1 MKKLL
6 TILLPILAVVGFS
19 SIFIVD
25 ETQQVVIL
33 QLGKPVK
40 TVTEPGLNVKLP
52 FPFQEKITFDDRLLE
67 YDSPPEEILSK
78 DKKSLI
84 VDNYVR
90 WKIVYPLQFL
100 KTVQAIPTAK
110 SRMDDIVYSELRREL
125 GTHDMVEI
133 ITENREEIMDIV
145 TRQSNSATLAYG
157 ISVVDVRIRRVD
169 LPAENEESIY
179 ARMEAERKRQA
190 NKFRSEGEEEA
201 QKIRAATDRD
211 KTIILADA
219 YKEAEKIRG
228 EGDAKAVQIYARSY
242 SADPKFYEFVRT
254 LDTYKKVVDDK
265 TTLVLPSGSKLFK
278 LLMDGKKF

>member
-1 MKKLL
+1 MKRLL
-6 TILLPILAVVGFS
+6 ALALPILTLIGLS
-19 SIFIVD
+19 SIYIVD

-40 TVTEPGLNVKLP
+40 TITTPGINVKLP
-52 FPFQEKITFDDRLLE
+52 FPFQEKIVFDDRLLE
-67 YDSPPEEILSK
+67 YDSPPEAILSK

-90 WKIVYPLQFL
+90 WKIVDPLQFL

-133 ITENREEIMDIV
+133 ITQNREEIMDVV
-145 TRQSNSATLAYG
+145 TKASNEATLSYG
-157 ISVVDVRIRRVD
+157 ISVIDVRIRRVD

-190 NKFRSEGEEEA
+190 NKFRSEGSEEA

-219 YKEAEKIRG
+219 YKEAERIRG
-228 EGDAKAVQIYARSY
+228 EGDAKAVQLYARSY
-242 SADPKFYEFVRT
+242 SSDPKFYEFVRT
-254 LDTYKKVVDDK
+254 LDAYKKVVDDK
-265 TTLVLPSGSKLFK
+265 TTLVLPSDSKLFK
-278 LLMDGKKF
+278 LLIEGK

>member
-90 WKIVYPLQFL
+90 WKIVDPLQFL

-110 SRMDDIVYSELRREL
+110 SSMDDIVYSEIRREL

-145 TRQSNSATLAYG
+145 TRQSNAATLAYG

-228 EGDAKAVQIYARSY
+228 EGDARAVQIYARSY

-278 LLMDGKKF
+278 LLMDGK

>member
-1 MKKLL
+1 MKK
-6 TILLPILAVVGFS
+6 ILAGIGVILVFLGLT

-25 ETQQVVIL
+25 ETEQVVVL
-33 QLGKPVK
+33 QFGKPVRII
-40 TVTEPGLNVKLP
+40 TEPGLHIKVP
-52 FPFQEKITFDDRLLE
+52 FPFQEKNVFDNRLLE

-90 WKIVYPLQFL
+90 WQIVDPLQFL
-100 KTVQAIPTAK
+100 KTVQAIPTAL

-133 ITENREEIMDIV
+133 ITENREELMEKV
-145 TRQSNSATLAYG
+145 TVASNEATQDYG
-157 ISVVDVRIRRVD
+157 IEVVDVRIRRVD
-169 LPAENEESIY
+169 LPSQNEESIY
-179 ARMEAERKRQA
+179 ARMDAERKRQA

-201 QKIRAATDRD
+201 QKIRATTDRD

-219 YKEAEKIRG
+219 YKQAERIRG
-228 EGDAKAVQIYARSY
+228 EGDAKAVEVYADAY

-254 LDTYKKVVDDK
+254 LDAYKKIIDDK
-265 TTLVLPSGSKLFK
+265 TMLVLPSDSRLFK
-278 LLMDGKKF
+278 LLLGK

>member
-1 MKKLL
+1 MKKIL
-6 TILLPILAVVGFS
+6 TGIGAILVFIGLT

-25 ETQQVVIL
+25 ETEQVVVL
-33 QLGKPVK
+33 QFGKPVRII
-40 TVTEPGLNVKLP
+40 TEPGLHMKVP
-52 FPFQEKITFDDRLLE
+52 FPIQEKNVFDNRLLE

-90 WKIVYPLQFL
+90 WMIVDPLQFL
-100 KTVQAIPTAK
+100 KTVQAIPTAL

-133 ITENREEIMDIV
+133 ITENREELMEKV
-145 TRQSNSATLAYG
+145 TVASNNATQDYG
-157 ISVVDVRIRRVD
+157 IEVVDVRIRRVD
-169 LPAENEESIY
+169 LPSQNEESIY
-179 ARMEAERKRQA
+179 ARMDAERKRQA

-201 QKIRAATDRD
+201 QKIRATTDRD

-219 YKEAEKIRG
+219 YKQAERIRG
-228 EGDAKAVQIYARSY
+228 EGDAKAVEVYADAY

-254 LDTYKKVVDDK
+254 LDAYKKIIDDK
-265 TTLVLPSGSKLFK
+265 TMLVLPSDSRLFK
-278 LLMDGKKF
+278 LLLGK

>member
-1 MKKLL
+1 MKKALSL
-6 TILLPILAVVGFS
+6 LLPVIALVGFS

-25 ETQQVVIL
+25 ETEQVVIL

-40 TVTEPGLNVKLP
+40 TVTKPGFNVKLP
-52 FPFQEKITFDDRLLE
+52 FPIQEKITFDDRLLE

-90 WKIVYPLQFL
+90 WKIVDPLQFL

-133 ITENREEIMDIV
+133 ITENREEIMDVI
-145 TRQSNSATLAYG
+145 TKQSNSATLDYG

-169 LPAENEESIY
+169 LPAENEASIY

-219 YKEAEKIRG
+219 YKEAERIRG
-228 EGDAKAVQIYARSY
+228 EGDAKAVQVYARSY
-242 SADPKFYEFVRT
+242 SSDPKFYEFVRT

-265 TTLVLPSGSKLFK
+265 TTLVLPSDSKLFK
-278 LLMDGKKF
+278 LLLDGK

>member
-1 MKKLL
+1 MKKIL
-6 TILLPILAVVGFS
+6 TGIGAILVFLGFT

-25 ETQQVVIL
+25 ETEQVVVL
-33 QLGKPVK
+33 QFGKPVRII
-40 TVTEPGLNVKLP
+40 TEPGLHMKVP
-52 FPFQEKITFDDRLLE
+52 FPIQEKNVFDNRLLE

-90 WKIVYPLQFL
+90 WKIVDPLQFL
-100 KTVQAIPTAK
+100 KTVQAIPTAL

-133 ITENREEIMDIV
+133 ITENREELMETV
-145 TRQSNSATLAYG
+145 TVASNRATRDYG
-157 ISVVDVRIRRVD
+157 IEVVDVRIRRVD
-169 LPAENEESIY
+169 LPSQNEESIY
-179 ARMEAERKRQA
+179 ARMDAERKRQA

-201 QKIRAATDRD
+201 QKIRATTDRD

-219 YKEAEKIRG
+219 YKQAERIRG
-228 EGDAKAVQIYARSY
+228 EGDAKAVEVYADAY

-254 LDTYKKVVDDK
+254 LDAYKKIIDDK
-265 TTLVLPSGSKLFK
+265 TMLVLPSDSRLFK
-278 LLMDGKKF
+278 LLLDK

>member
-1 MKKLL
+1 MKK
-6 TILLPILAVVGFS
+6 ILIGIGAILVFLGFT

-25 ETQQVVIL
+25 ETEQVVIL
-33 QLGKPVK
+33 QFGKPVRII
-40 TVTEPGLNVKLP
+40 TEPGLHMKVP
-52 FPFQEKITFDDRLLE
+52 FPIQEKNVFDNRLLE

-90 WKIVYPLQFL
+90 WKIVDPLQFL
-100 KTVQAIPTAK
+100 RTVQAIPTAL

-133 ITENREEIMDIV
+133 ITENREELMETV
-145 TRQSNSATLAYG
+145 TVASNRSTRDYG
-157 ISVVDVRIRRVD
+157 IEVVDVRIRRVD
-169 LPAENEESIY
+169 LPSQNEESIY
-179 ARMEAERKRQA
+179 ARMDAERKRQA

-201 QKIRAATDRD
+201 QKIRATTDRD

-219 YKEAEKIRG
+219 YKQAERIRG
-228 EGDAKAVQIYARSY
+228 EGDAKAVEVYADAY

-254 LDTYKKVVDDK
+254 LDAYKKIIDDK
-265 TTLVLPSGSKLFK
+265 TMLVLPSDSRLFK
-278 LLMDGKKF
+278 LLLDK

>member
-1 MKKLL
+1 MKRLL
-6 TILLPILAVVGFS
+6 ALALPIITLIGLS

-40 TVTEPGLNVKLP
+40 TVIDPGFNYKLP
-52 FPFQEKITFDDRLLE
+52 FPFQEKIVFDDRLLE
-67 YDSPPEEILSK
+67 YDSPPEAILSK

-90 WKIVYPLQFL
+90 WKIVDPLQFL

-133 ITENREEIMDIV
+133 ITENREEIMDVV
-145 TRQSNSATLAYG
+145 TKASNAATLSYG
-157 ISVVDVRIRRVD
+157 ISVIDVRIRRVD
-169 LPAENEESIY
+169 LPSENEESIY

-190 NKFRSEGEEEA
+190 NKFRSEGSEEA

-211 KTIILADA
+211 KTIILANA
-219 YKEAEKIRG
+219 YKEAERIRG
-228 EGDAKAVQIYARSY
+228 EGDAKAVQIYAKSY
-242 SADPKFYEFVRT
+242 SSDPKFYEFVRT
-254 LDTYKKVVDDK
+254 LDAYKKVVDDN
-265 TTLVLPSGSKLFK
+265 TTLVLPSNSKLFK
-278 LLMDGKKF
+278 LLMDGK

>member
-1 MKKLL
+1 MKK
-6 TILLPILAVVGFS
+6 ILIGIGAILVFLGFT

-25 ETQQVVIL
+25 ETEQVVVL
-33 QLGKPVK
+33 QFGKPVRII
-40 TVTEPGLNVKLP
+40 TEPGLHMKVP
-52 FPFQEKITFDDRLLE
+52 FPIQEKNVFDNRLLE

-90 WKIVYPLQFL
+90 WQIVDPLQFL
-100 KTVQAIPTAK
+100 KTVQAIPTAL

-133 ITENREEIMDIV
+133 ITENREELMEKV
-145 TRQSNSATLAYG
+145 TVASNRSTRDYG
-157 ISVVDVRIRRVD
+157 IEVVDVRIRRVD
-169 LPAENEESIY
+169 LPSQNEESIY
-179 ARMEAERKRQA
+179 ARMDAERKRQA

-201 QKIRAATDRD
+201 QKIRATTDRD

-219 YKEAEKIRG
+219 YKQAERIRG
-228 EGDAKAVQIYARSY
+228 EGDAKAVEVYADAY

-254 LDTYKKVVDDK
+254 LDAYKKIIDDK
-265 TTLVLPSGSKLFK
+265 TMLVLPSDSRLFK
-278 LLMDGKKF
+278 LLLGK

>member
-90 WKIVYPLQFL
+90 WKIIDPLQFL

-133 ITENREEIMDIV
+133 ITENREQIMDIV

-278 LLMDGKKF
+278 LLIDGK

>member
-1 MKKLL
+1 MKKALSL
-6 TILLPILAVVGFS
+6 LLPVIALVGFS

-25 ETQQVVIL
+25 ETEQVVIL

-40 TVTEPGLNVKLP
+40 TVTKPGFNVKLP
-52 FPFQEKITFDDRLLE
+52 FPIQEKITFDDRLLE

-90 WKIVYPLQFL
+90 WKIVDPLQFL

-133 ITENREEIMDIV
+133 ITENREEIMDVI
-145 TRQSNSATLAYG
+145 TRESNSATLDYG

-169 LPAENEESIY
+169 LPAQNETSIY

-219 YKEAEKIRG
+219 YKEAERIRG
-228 EGDAKAVQIYARSY
+228 EGDAKAVQVYARSY
-242 SADPKFYEFVRT
+242 SSDPKFYEFVRT

-265 TTLVLPSGSKLFK
+265 TTLVLPSDSKLFK
-278 LLMDGKKF
+278 LLLDGK

>member
-1 MKKLL
+1 MKRIIAL
-6 TILLPILAVVGFS
+6 ILPVLALVGLS

-25 ETQQVVIL
+25 ETEQVVIL

-40 TVTEPGLNVKLP
+40 TIINPGFNAKLP
-52 FPFQEKITFDDRLLE
+52 FPFQEKIVFDDRLLE

-90 WKIVYPLQFL
+90 WKIIDPLQFL

-133 ITENREEIMDIV
+133 ITENREEIMDVV
-145 TRQSNSATLAYG
+145 TKASNEATLSYG
-157 ISVVDVRIRRVD
+157 ISVIDVRIRRVD
-169 LPAENEESIY
+169 LPSENEESIY

-190 NKFRSEGEEEA
+190 NKFRSEGSEEA

-228 EGDAKAVQIYARSY
+228 EGDAKAVQVYARSY
-242 SADPKFYEFVRT
+242 SSDPKFYEFVRT
-254 LDTYKKVVDDK
+254 LDAYKKVVDDK
-265 TTLVLPSGSKLFK
+265 TTLVLPSDSKLFK
-278 LLMDGKKF
+278 LLIEGK

>member
-1 MKKLL
+1 MKKALSL
-6 TILLPILAVVGFS
+6 LLPVIALVGFS

-25 ETQQVVIL
+25 ETEQVVIL

-40 TVTEPGLNVKLP
+40 TITKPGLNFKLP
-52 FPFQEKITFDDRLLE
+52 FPIQEKITFDDRLLE

-90 WKIVYPLQFL
+90 WKIVDPLQFL

-133 ITENREEIMDIV
+133 ITENREEIMDVI
-145 TRQSNSATLAYG
+145 TKESNSATLDYG

-169 LPAENEESIY
+169 LPAENEASIY

-219 YKEAEKIRG
+219 YKEAERIRG
-228 EGDAKAVQIYARSY
+228 EGDAKAVQVYARSY
-242 SADPKFYEFVRT
+242 SSDPKFYEFVRT

-265 TTLVLPSGSKLFK
+265 TTLVLPSDSKLFK
-278 LLMDGKKF
+278 LLLDGK